1 MSRPVSITKDKILAA
16 ALDVVRK
23 GGASA
28 LTARSLSSAL
38 GCGANPIFSAYG
50 SMEGVLEA
58 VRTQARN
65 MFKERV
71 GAGFA
76 LNPPFKGFGMAL
88 LWFAMDE
95 PELFKLVM
103 GSRASA
109 ASFEEYIDTH
119 IGFKEESLAAIAHS
133 FDLHGKDAEMLYYQL
148 LLVGLGLAHTCVEG
162 HAPLSISQA
171 SEIIGKNVRA
181 FLMVIRA
188 GGDERESFMPT
199 KGTGPEGNVSSYLLM
214 HTLASQNHLLQE
226 LHANPRYVQDSEWAE
241 LERVLRNSFSLTPEY
256 LRERHPNLTRGDIR
270 IFILLHLHFTVA
282 EQALL
287 LGISPAS
294 VTKARQRLKGKMD
307 ESTNADGL
315 GNQG

>member
-1 MSRPVSITKDKILAA
+1 MARPVSITKDKILAA

-38 GCGANPIFSAYG
+38 GCGVNPIFSAYG

-103 GSRASA
+103 GSRTSA

-119 IGFKEESLAAIAHS
+119 IGFKEESLAAIAQS

-199 KGTGPEGNVSSYLLM
+199 KGTGPVGDVSSYLLM
-214 HTLASQNHLLQE
+214 HALASQNHLLQE
-226 LHANPRYVQDSEWAE
+226 LHANPRYIQDSEWVE
-241 LERVLRNSFSLTPEY
+241 MERVLRNSFSLTPES
-256 LRERHPNLTRGDIR
+256 LREKHPNLTRGDVRLI
-270 IFILLHLHFTVA
+270 ILSHLRFTVA

-294 VTKARQRLKGKMD
+294 VTKARQRLKNKIGTSM
-307 ESTNADGL
+307 L
-315 GNQG
+315 Q

>member
-1 MSRPVSITKDKILAA
+1 MARPISITKDKILAA

-38 GCGANPIFSAYG
+38 GCGVNPIFSAYG

-58 VRTQARN
+58 VRAQARN

-95 PELFKLVM
+95 PELYKLVM
-103 GSRASA
+103 ENKASA
-109 ASFEEYIDTH
+109 TSIEEYIDAH
-119 IGFKEESLAAIAHS
+119 IGFKQESLAAITQS
-133 FDLHGKDAEMLYYQL
+133 FGLQEKDAEMLYYQL
-148 LLVGLGLAHTCVEG
+148 LMVALGLAYTCVEG
-162 HAPLSISQA
+162 RAPLSISHV
-171 SEIIGKNVRA
+171 SEIFGKNVRA

-199 KGTGPEGNVSSYLLM
+199 KGTGPEGDVSSYLLM
-214 HTLASQNHLLQE
+214 HALASQNHLLQE
-226 LHANPRYVQDSEWAE
+226 LHANPRYIQDSEWVE
-241 LERVLRNSFSLTPEY
+241 LERVFRNSFSLTPES
-256 LRERHPNLTRGDIR
+256 LREEHPNLTRGDVR
-270 IFILLHLHFTVA
+270 LFILSRLQFSVT

-294 VTKARQRLKGKMD
+294 VTKARQRLK
-307 ESTNADGL
+307 SRL
-315 GNQG
+315 GSENVHLNGTE

>member
-1 MSRPVSITKDKILAA
+1 MARPVSITKDKILAA

-38 GCGANPIFSAYG
+38 GCGVNPIFSAYG
-50 SMEGVLEA
+50 SMKGVLEA

-103 GSRASA
+103 GSMASA

-119 IGFKEESLAAIAHS
+119 IGFKEESLAAIAQS

-148 LLVGLGLAHTCVEG
+148 LLVGLGLA
-162 HAPLSISQA
+162 Q
-171 SEIIGKNVRA
+171 IGRA
-181 FLMVIRA
+181 HV
-188 GGDERESFMPT
+188 
-199 KGTGPEGNVSSYLLM
+199 
-214 HTLASQNHLLQE
+214 
-226 LHANPRYVQDSEWAE
+226 
-241 LERVLRNSFSLTPEY
+241 
-256 LRERHPNLTRGDIR
+256 
-270 IFILLHLHFTVA
+270 
-282 EQALL
+282 
-287 LGISPAS
+287 
-294 VTKARQRLKGKMD
+294 
-307 ESTNADGL
+307 
-315 GNQG
+315 

>member
-294 VTKARQRLKGKMD
+294 VTKARQRLKNKM
-307 ESTNADGL
+307 
-315 GNQG
+315 